1 MYCCFKRALR
11 ILEHS
16 VARSSDHNAL
26 TIFGGSVQVGDLVR
40 VKLPSIQPYIGLA
53 IKANDSGGVLVRS
66 IDGRFQYWVN
76 SWSGKVINASG

>member
-1 MYCCFKRALR
+1 MYSCFKRALR

-16 VARSSDHNAL
+16 VARSGDHNAL

-53 IKANDSGGVLVRS
+53 IKGNDRGGVLVRS
-66 IDGRFQYWVN
+66 LDGRFEYWVN
-76 SWSGKVINASG
+76 SWSGKIINASR